1 MELVKLNKFTYVNLL
16 INRKDKLRAIFMCNQ
31 YIKKYEDGYEIIV
44 KPNLFA
50 KIIGL
55 VWILLIIP
63 LGFILNFLV
72 LLWETRII
80 YLRFFYLKENFQ
92 EFMDNFKYRNCIK
105 KTEKVDDKYI
115 KELLKIKNLEG
126 DKE

>member
-16 INRKDKLRAIFMCNQ
+16 INKKDKLRAIFMCNQ

-44 KPNLFA
+44 KPNFFA
-50 KIIGL
+50 KLIGL

-63 LGFILNFLV
+63 IGFILNLLI
-72 LLWETRII
+72 LLWETREI
-80 YLRFFYLKENFQ
+80 YLRFFYLKENFE
-92 EFMDNFKYRNCIK
+92 EFMEKFKYSNRIK
-105 KTEKVDDKYI
+105 KTEKVNDEYI
-115 KELLKIKNLEG
+115 KELLKISNLEG